1 MKKIIPF
8 VICAAM
14 AISLTGCATQSGP
27 QLESVQA
34 PASQVESSTQDS
46 NTSNTDDTSKDDT
59 SKEESTEKKI
69 NAADYDNNL
78 NGLEKYFVDMG
89 YIPEKTEPTEMMYG
103 VIGAI
108 DGDRYNFIVNSTAI
122 YLELYEYNPDDL
134 KDEKSQNYKEANRVI
149 NEVKKDGKFYVFDNN
164 GSDNVAYEA
173 TLSDN
178 GKYLMI
184 YTDTSTDAGNVQRKN
199 DVITA
204 LKEFHK

>member
-14 AISLTGCATQSGP
+14 ALALTGCAAQSGP

-34 PASQVESSTQDS
+34 SATES
-46 NTSNTDDTSKDDT
+46 NTSSQNSDTSKTDDT
-59 SKEESTEKKI
+59 SKEESTPKKV
-69 NAADYDNNL
+69 NPADYDNNL
-78 NGLEKYFVDMG
+78 DGLEKYFVDIG
-89 YIPEKTEPTEMMYG
+89 YIPEKSKPTKMMYG

-108 DGDRYNFIVNSTAI
+108 DGDRYNFVVNSTAI

-134 KDEKSQNYKEANRVI
+134 KDEKSENYKEGNRVI

-164 GSDNVAYEA
+164 GGDNVAYEA

-184 YTDTSTDAGNVQRKN
+184 YTDNSTDAGNVQRKA
-199 DVITA
+199 DVKKA

>member
-14 AISLTGCATQSGP
+14 AFALTGCMAQGGP

-34 PASQVESSTQDS
+34 SATESNTSSQDS
-46 NTSNTDDTSKDDT
+46 NTSKTDDT
-59 SKEESTEKKI
+59 SKEESTTKKV

-78 NGLEKYFVDMG
+78 KGLEKYFVDMG
-89 YIPEKTEPTEMMYG
+89 YIPEKSKPTKMMCG

-108 DGDRYNFIVNSTAI
+108 DGDRYNFVVNSTAI

-134 KDEKSQNYKEANRVI
+134 KDEKSENYKEGNRVI

-164 GSDNVAYEA
+164 GGDNVAYEA

-184 YTDTSTDAGNVQRKN
+184 YTDNSTDAGNVQRKA
-199 DVITA
+199 DVKKA

>member
-1 MKKIIPF
+1 MKKLIPF

-14 AISLTGCATQSGP
+14 ALALTGCAAQSGP

-34 PASQVESSTQDS
+34 SATESNTSSQDS
-46 NTSNTDDTSKDDT
+46 NTSKTDDT
-59 SKEESTEKKI
+59 SKEESSTAKEIK
-69 NAADYDNNL
+69 ADDYDNNL
-78 NGLEKYFVDMG
+78 KGLEKYFVDMG
-89 YIPEKTEPTEMMYG
+89 YIPEKSEPTEMMYG

-134 KDEKSQNYKEANRVI
+134 KDEKSDNYKEGNRVI

-164 GSDNVAYEA
+164 GGDNVAYEA
-173 TLSDN
+173 FLSDN

-184 YTDTSTDAGNVQRKN
+184 YTDNSTDAGNVQRKN
-199 DVITA
+199 DVIKA

>member
-14 AISLTGCATQSGP
+14 ALALTGCATQSGP

-34 PASQVESSTQDS
+34 SATES
-46 NTSNTDDTSKDDT
+46 NTSSQNSDTSKTDDA
-59 SKEESTEKKI
+59 SKEESTPKKV
-69 NAADYDNNL
+69 NPADYDNNL
-78 NGLEKYFVDMG
+78 DGLEKYFVDMG
-89 YIPEKTEPTEMMYG
+89 YIPEKSKPTKMMYG

-108 DGDRYNFIVNSTAI
+108 DGDRYNFVVNSTAI

-134 KDEKSQNYKEANRVI
+134 KDEKSENYKEGNRVI

-164 GSDNVAYEA
+164 GGDNVAYEA

-184 YTDTSTDAGNVQRKN
+184 YTDNSTDAGNVQRKA
-199 DVITA
+199 DVIKA

>member
-34 PASQVESSTQDS
+34 TASQTDTSSQDS
-46 NTSNTDDTSKDDT
+46 NTSQTDDTSKEAST
-59 SKEESTEKKI
+59 AKEI

-78 NGLEKYFVDMG
+78 DGLEKYFVDMG
-89 YIPEKTEPTEMMYG
+89 YIPEKSKPTPMMYG

-134 KDEKSQNYKEANRVI
+134 KNEKSENYKEGNRVI
-149 NEVKKDGKFYVFDNN
+149 KEVKDNGKFYVFDNN
-164 GSDNVAYEA
+164 GGDNVAYEA
-173 TLSDN
+173 TISDN

-184 YTDTSTDAGNVQRKN
+184 YTDNSTDAGNVQRKA
-199 DVITA
+199 DVKKA

>member
-14 AISLTGCATQSGP
+14 ALALTGCATQSGP

-34 PASQVESSTQDS
+34 SVTES
-46 NTSNTDDTSKDDT
+46 NTSSQDSDTSKTDDTSKET
-59 SKEESTEKKI
+59 STAKEI
-69 NAADYDNNL
+69 NADDYDNNL
-78 NGLEKYFVDMG
+78 KGLEKYFVDMG
-89 YIPEKTEPTEMMYG
+89 YIPEKSKPTKMMYG

-108 DGDRYNFIVNSTAI
+108 DGDRYNFVVNSTAI

-134 KDEKSQNYKEANRVI
+134 KDEKSENYKEGNRVI

-164 GSDNVAYEA
+164 GGDNVAYEA

-184 YTDTSTDAGNVQRKN
+184 YTDNSTDAGNVQRKA
-199 DVITA
+199 DVKNA

>member
-14 AISLTGCATQSGP
+14 ALALTGCAAQSGP

-34 PASQVESSTQDS
+34 SATES
-46 NTSNTDDTSKDDT
+46 NTSSQNSDTSKTDDT
-59 SKEESTEKKI
+59 SKEESTPKKV
-69 NAADYDNNL
+69 NPADYDNNL
-78 NGLEKYFVDMG
+78 DGLEKYFVDMG
-89 YIPEKTEPTEMMYG
+89 YIPEKSKPTEMMYG

-134 KDEKSQNYKEANRVI
+134 KNEKSENYKEGNRVI
-149 NEVKKDGKFYVFDNN
+149 NEVKNEGKFYVFDNN
-164 GSDNVAYEA
+164 GGDNVAYEA

-184 YTDTSTDAGNVQRKN
+184 YTDNSTDAGNVQRKA
-199 DVITA
+199 DIKKA